1 MVGVDAVA
9 RLGPCAMRRR
19 LILRAPRCSGDD
31 GPSTSSGAGGGA
43 DSEGKKTKGVSE
55 ADLEAFMAEMEARE
69 LGSSGPGRDGSPRRG
84 QGQSGK
90 VIREV
95 DEDPVDAFLDSA
107 KERAEATSQAV
118 AESGRSVLQSL
129 NKFLVF
135 DFFFIV
141 FALVWL
147 ITGVLA
153 DKAFGWSGPAE
164 LWFSLWTPVF
174 QPAIGILM
182 LGSIV
187 TGTVDN
193 ILDKD

>member
-1 MVGVDAVA
+1 MAAAAGK
-9 RLGPCAMRRR
+9 
-19 LILRAPRCSGDD
+19 
-31 GPSTSSGAGGGA
+31 GPSTPEGEGGEEGGG
-43 DSEGKKTKGVSE
+43 EGVGEGASKVSE
-55 ADLEAFMAEMEARE
+55 ADLAAFMAEMEARE
-69 LGSSGPGRDGSPRRG
+69 RGAGANDAAPGAGGAGAGPPRGGASKAAPR
-84 QGQSGK
+84 
-90 VIREV
+90 IRQV
-95 DEDPVDAFLDSA
+95 DDDPVDTFLDVA

-118 AESGRSVLQSL
+118 AESGRKVLQSL
-129 NKFLVF
+129 NKVLVA